1 MTSPSFKLSALVLLV
16 VIICMSLVGCAEWYA
31 VRSAIEEEGATAADE
46 ALDVAIFQICRGSP
60 VGAVLRRFKTD
71 EERQA
76 YRVLCGTQL
85 PLSQLTAS
93 N

>member
-1 MTSPSFKLSALVLLV
+1 VKLIMLISVLL
-16 VIICMSLVGCAEWYA
+16 LAGCAEWYA
-31 VRSAIEEEGATAADE
+31 IKSAVSEEGATAADE

-85 PLSQLTAS
+85 PLSQYVPDAQ
-93 N
+93 